1 MISVAHT
8 NEDDDDSYDG
18 ERVVSTPSNP
28 KRQFESDYIIH
39 SWDMARSGFPA
50 LLSCVCL
57 IVTATA
63 HILQTT
69 QHVLNGI
76 SRGN

>member
-28 KRQFESDYIIH
+28 KRQFESNYIIH
-39 SWDMARSGFPA
+39 SWDMVHSSAA
-50 LLSCVCL
+50 L

-63 HILQTT
+63 HIPQTT

-76 SRGN
+76 RKAN